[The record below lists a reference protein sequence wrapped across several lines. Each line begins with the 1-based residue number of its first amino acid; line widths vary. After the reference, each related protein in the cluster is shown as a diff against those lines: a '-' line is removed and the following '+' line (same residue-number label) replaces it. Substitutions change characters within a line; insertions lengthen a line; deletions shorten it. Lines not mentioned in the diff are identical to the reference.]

1 MVTRTSQERFRTDQG
16 VFDEFT
22 KRNLFEMQSKGIYD
36 EIIGPLE
43 VGKESNVFTAK
54 KGKKIVIIKI
64 YRLQNCDFKRMLEYI
79 KQDPRYAFLRNK
91 RREIIFAWTQREY
104 KNLIRAKKGKVRV
117 PNTLYCKFNILIEE
131 FIGDEQAAPP
141 LKDAYPEDPE
151 KFFKKTIKQMKLLYK
166 IGLIH
171 GDLSSFNILNYK
183 ERPVLIDFS
192 QATMIKTPNS
202 QELLERDVKNI
213 LQFFKKLGI
222 EADFEETLLK
232 IRGKKQ

>member
-1 MVTRTSQERFRTDQG
+1 
-16 VFDEFT
+16 
-22 KRNLFEMQSKGIYD
+22 
-36 EIIGPLE
+36 
-43 VGKESNVFTAK
+43 
-54 KGKKIVIIKI
+54 
-64 YRLQNCDFKRMLEYI
+64 
-79 KQDPRYAFLRNK
+79 
-91 RREIIFAWTQREY
+91 
-104 KNLIRAKKGKVRV
+104 
-117 PNTLYCKFNILIEE
+117 
-131 FIGDEQAAPP
+131 
-141 LKDAYPEDPE
+141 
-151 KFFKKTIKQMKLLYK
+151 MKLLYK

-213 LQFFKKLGI
+213 LHFFKKLGI